1 MRRGHRAAHPGV
13 VLASGALAAGM
24 FCYGWS
30 IRAGRPS
37 VQPVAP
43 PAPPPGAAWEV
54 AIRTPDGVA
63 TVSYFDAG
71 PAGDE
76 GTGGREP
83 AGDNAGGD
91 QARGD
96 IAGGDEAVGNVAV
109 GGREPAG
116 DDPRG
121 NPAVDDPAVDDPA
134 RGNPAVGGATGPF
147 LWASLPAGLDAA
159 EPGLILE
166 LENEP
171 PRVLG
176 SIAPGLPAVPV
187 PGGLAPGGRD
197 AGGGRLRPSGGGRL
211 VLVDLARELRLGWAD
226 LPGGPR

>member
-30 IRAGRPS
+30 VRAGRPS
-37 VQPVAP
+37 VEPVAA

-83 AGDNAGGD
+83 AGD
-91 QARGD
+91 
-96 IAGGDEAVGNVAV
+96 
-109 GGREPAG
+109 
-116 DDPRG
+116 DPRG
-121 NPAVDDPAVDDPA
+121 NPVVDDPAVDDPA
-134 RGNPAVGGATGPF
+134 RGDPAVGGATGPF

-197 AGGGRLRPSGGGRL
+197 AGGGRLRPAGSGRL

>member
-30 IRAGRPS
+30 VRAGRPS
-37 VQPVAP
+37 VQPVAA

-76 GTGGREP
+76 GTGS
-83 AGDNAGGD
+83 
-91 QARGD
+91 
-96 IAGGDEAVGNVAV
+96 
-109 GGREPAG
+109 REPAG
-116 DDPRG
+116 DDARG
-121 NPAVDDPAVDDPA
+121 DPAVGGEA
-134 RGNPAVGGATGPF
+134 RGDPAVGGATGPF

-176 SIAPGLPAVPV
+176 SIAPGLPALPV

-197 AGGGRLRPSGGGRL
+197 AGGGRLRPAGGGRL

>member
-30 IRAGRPS
+30 VRAGRPS
-37 VQPVAP
+37 VEPVAA

-83 AGDNAGGD
+83 AGDDPRGDEAGGGEAGGD
-91 QARGD
+91 A
-96 IAGGDEAVGNVAV
+96 
-109 GGREPAG
+109 
-116 DDPRG
+116 
-121 NPAVDDPAVDDPA
+121 AVDDPA
-134 RGNPAVGGATGPF
+134 RGDPAVGGATGPF

-176 SIAPGLPAVPV
+176 SIAPGLPALPV
-187 PGGLAPGGRD
+187 PGGLAPGGLD
-197 AGGGRLRPSGGGRL
+197 AGGGRLRPAGGGRL

-226 LPGGPR
+226 LPGGPQ

>member
-30 IRAGRPS
+30 VRAGRPS
-37 VQPVAP
+37 VEPVAA

-71 PAGDE
+71 PAGDD
-76 GTGGREP
+76 T
-83 AGDNAGGD
+83 GGD
-91 QARGD
+91 QA
-96 IAGGDEAVGNVAV
+96 GGDVAV

-121 NPAVDDPAVDDPA
+121 NPVVDDPAVDDPT
-134 RGNPAVGGATGPF
+134 RGDPAGGGATGPF

-197 AGGGRLRPSGGGRL
+197 AGGGRLRPAGGGRL

>member
-30 IRAGRPS
+30 VRAGRPS
-37 VQPVAP
+37 VEPVAA

-83 AGDNAGGD
+83 AGDD
-91 QARGD
+91 ARGD
-96 IAGGDEAVGNVAV
+96 EAG
-109 GGREPAG
+109 
-116 DDPRG
+116 
-121 NPAVDDPAVDDPA
+121 
-134 RGNPAVGGATGPF
+134 GGATGPF

-176 SIAPGLPAVPV
+176 NIAPGLPAVPV

-197 AGGGRLRPSGGGRL
+197 AGDGRLRPAGGGRL

>member
-30 IRAGRPS
+30 VRAGRPS
-37 VQPVAP
+37 VEPVAA

-76 GTGGREP
+76 RTGSREP
-83 AGDNAGGD
+83 AGDNARGDEAGGGEAGGD
-91 QARGD
+91 AAVGGAARGD
-96 IAGGDEAVGNVAV
+96 
-109 GGREPAG
+109 
-116 DDPRG
+116 
-121 NPAVDDPAVDDPA
+121 PAVS
-134 RGNPAVGGATGPF
+134 GATGPF

-176 SIAPGLPAVPV
+176 SIAPGLPALPV
-187 PGGLAPGGRD
+187 PGGLAPGGLD
-197 AGGGRLRPSGGGRL
+197 AGGGRLRPPGGGRL

-226 LPGGPR
+226 LPGGPQ

>member
-37 VQPVAP
+37 VEPVAA

-76 GTGGREP
+76 
-83 AGDNAGGD
+83 
-91 QARGD
+91 
-96 IAGGDEAVGNVAV
+96 
-109 GGREPAG
+109 
-116 DDPRG
+116 
-121 NPAVDDPAVDDPA
+121 
-134 RGNPAVGGATGPF
+134 GPF

-197 AGGGRLRPSGGGRL
+197 AGDGRLRPAGGGRL